1 MNSEQVTR
9 GLQRAPHRSLFYALG
24 LTEEELNRPLI
35 AVVNPQNEII
45 PGHVHLDSVAAAVK
59 AGVRSAGGTPIEFPT
74 IGVCDGIAMGHLGM
88 KASLPTR
95 ELVADSVEMMVIAH
109 AFDGMVLIPNCDKI
123 VPGML
128 MAAARVNIPSIFVS
142 GGPMLAGSVG
152 GQKVSLSNIFE
163 VVGRVTGGTAT
174 AAEQAEYEEA
184 CCPTCGSCAG
194 LYTANT
200 MNCMTEALG
209 MGLPG
214 NGTIPA
220 VYSARLR
227 LAKHAGARMMGLL
240 QENVRPRDIM
250 TEAAFRNAIT
260 VDMAIGGSTNTALHL
275 PAIAHE
281 AGIRFDLGL
290 FDEISRRTPNLTRL
304 APAGVHHM
312 EDLYEA
318 GGIQAVMNRMAEAGL
333 LDTSLPTV
341 SGQTVGQLA
350 AAGRV
355 RLDNVIRPLSDP
367 YAKEGGIAILRGNL
381 APQGS
386 VVKQSAVAP
395 AMMVHEGPAR
405 IFDGEE
411 EADQAI
417 FEGRIKPGDVV
428 VIRYEG
434 PKGGP
439 GMREMLVTTSALV
452 GMGLGESVALITDGR
467 FSGASRGAAI
477 GHVSPEAMEAGP
489 IGLLRE
495 GDIIQIDIPN
505 RTLNVKLS
513 DEELA
518 RRRAAFNPLPP
529 KVTSGYLARYARM
542 VGSGATGAVL
552 SE

>member
-24 LTEEELNRPLI
+24 LTEEELQRPLI

-45 PGHVHLDSVAAAVK
+45 PGHIHLDSIAAAVK
-59 AGVRSAGGTPIEFPT
+59 AGVRAAGGTPIEFPT
-74 IGVCDGIAMGHLGM
+74 IGVCDGIAMGHIGM
-88 KASLPTR
+88 KCALPTR
-95 ELVADSVEMMVIAH
+95 ELVADSVEMMVLAH
-109 AFDGMVLIPNCDKI
+109 AFDGMVMIPNCDKI

-128 MAAARVNIPSIFVS
+128 MAAARLNIPSIFVS
-142 GGPMLAGSVG
+142 GGPMMAGTVG

-163 VVGRVTGGTAT
+163 VVGRVTAGTAT
-174 AAEQAEYEEA
+174 AEEQAEYEEA

-227 LAKHAGARMMGLL
+227 LAKRAGARILGLIR
-240 QENVRPRDIM
+240 ENVRPRDIM
-250 TEAAFRNAIT
+250 TEAAFHNAIT
-260 VDMAIGGSTNTALHL
+260 VDMAIGGSTNSALHL

-281 AGIRFDLGL
+281 AGIKFDLNL

-318 GGIQAVMNRMAEAGL
+318 GGIQGIMNRMAEAGL
-333 LDTSLPTV
+333 LDVSLPTV
-341 SGQTVGQLA
+341 SGATVGEQA
-350 AAGRV
+350 KNGRV

-367 YAKEGGIAILRGNL
+367 YATEGGIAILKGNL
-381 APQGS
+381 APLGS
-386 VVKQSAVAP
+386 VVKQSAVLP
-395 AMMVHEGPAR
+395 KMMVHEGPAR

-477 GHVSPEAMEAGP
+477 GHVSPEAMEGGP
-489 IGLLRE
+489 IGLLQE
-495 GDIIQIDIPN
+495 GDIIAIDIPN
-505 RTLNVKLS
+505 RKLNVKLS
-513 DEELA
+513 DQELA
-518 RRRAAFNPLPP
+518 RRKAAFQPLPP
-529 KVTSGYLARYARM
+529 KVTSGYLARYAKM
-542 VGSGATGAVL
+542 VGSGASGAIL
-552 SE
+552 ND